1 MSKFET
7 LKKEMASIEA
17 AKNEIRGG
25 VPASDFIA
33 PNKKVLGEYIAL
45 CDRADVLQRE
55 YDVALMNQAE
65 SFGLMNCPA
74 TGWQILSATERA
86 NIESLVADRIANDAP
101 MGGGD
106 VFLADLD

>member
-1 MSKFET
+1 MKQIET
-7 LKKEMASIEA
+7 LKKELASIEA
-17 AKNEIRGG
+17 AKNEIRDG

-45 CDRADVLQRE
+45 CDKADVLQRE
-55 YDVALMNQAE
+55 YDVALMNKAE

-74 TGWQILSATERA
+74 TGWQVLSATERA
-86 NIESLVADRIANDAP
+86 NIEALVADRIANDAP